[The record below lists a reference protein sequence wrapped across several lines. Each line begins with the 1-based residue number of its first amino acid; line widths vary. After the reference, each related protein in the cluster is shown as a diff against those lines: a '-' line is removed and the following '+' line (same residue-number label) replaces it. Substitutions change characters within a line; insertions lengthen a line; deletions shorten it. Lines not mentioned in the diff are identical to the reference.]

1 MRRGL
6 AGQLARERGEWR
18 LAKRTMEDER
28 AQRLAVP
35 AAEERARIRAT
46 EAAERR
52 AQGAAEHLR
61 AVRAARAA
69 QDRAL
74 VQEDARE
81 RAVMREKADIK
92 SAAP

>member
-1 MRRGL
+1 
-6 AGQLARERGEWR
+6 
-18 LAKRTMEDER
+18 MEDER

-35 AAEERARIRAT
+35 AAEERPSIRAT
-46 EAAERR
+46 EPAERR

-74 VQEDARE
+74 VQEDVRE